1 MRENASGGIWESGE
15 VEMSDKHLDDRKLM
29 IEPAGADAPLRAAL
43 RLGCLASVM
52 LAVLTNLGLFAL
64 MVAGELP
71 WLFWPYLAAP
81 AGLWVILLGIPVFF
95 KSHRGTMAILDA
107 LVMTA
112 EAYLARAGYVVDLN
126 KDGAIGH
133 VKPEIRP
140 PQVTEVRPILL
151 NAPGARVMPLD
162 VGPGE
167 PIEEEIPERKIWH
180 CPGNVKVDQETLENF
195 VDGIF
200 ERGLSRGRW
209 VGPDL
214 ERETYDGMVALL
226 ENARLVEGRKPGH
239 SGKLTVRR
247 ASQARAVLGLPRA
260 G

>member
-1 MRENASGGIWESGE
+1 
-15 VEMSDKHLDDRKLM
+15 MSDKHLDDRKLM

-52 LAVLTNLGLFAL
+52 LAVLTDLGLFAL

-81 AGLWVILLGIPVFF
+81 AALWVLLLGIPVFF
-95 KSHRGTMAILDA
+95 KSRHGALAILEA

-112 EAYLARAGYVVDLN
+112 EAYLARAGYVIDLN
-126 KDGAIGH
+126 RDGAIGH
-133 VKPEIRP
+133 VKLEIRP

-151 NAPGARVMPLD
+151 NAPGARIMPLD

-167 PIEEEIPERKIWH
+167 PIEEEDAIPERKIWH
-180 CPGNVKVDQETLENF
+180 CPGDIRVDQETLETF

-200 ERGLSRGRW
+200 KRGLSRGRW
-209 VGPDL
+209 VGEDL
-214 ERETYDGMVALL
+214 ERETYDGLVALL
-226 ENARLVEGRKPGH
+226 ENARLIEGRKPGH
-239 SGKLTVRR
+239 SGKLTVRS